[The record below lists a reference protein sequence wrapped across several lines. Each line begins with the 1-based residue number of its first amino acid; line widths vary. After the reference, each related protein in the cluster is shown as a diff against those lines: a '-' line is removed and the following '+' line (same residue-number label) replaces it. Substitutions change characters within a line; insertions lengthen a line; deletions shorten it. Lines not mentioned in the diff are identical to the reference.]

1 MLKKKNFCKIN
12 SLQYLF
18 SSNDSFYFVQHYE
31 VSRSN
36 FTPHFFFFLLL
47 FQLVIGC
54 QSARKTTERRV
65 LRLSGEEESGQ
76 FSGAEDNDLEDTRGR
91 PMQKTDTNDDSR
103 TGSSSGHSSGH
114 MSHQTEISG
123 NNSIEKKLLKRS
135 TLLST

>member
-1 MLKKKNFCKIN
+1 MTHFIFSNIMSN
-12 SLQYLF
+12 HVQISL
-18 SSNDSFYFVQHYE
+18 
-31 VSRSN
+31 RI
-36 FTPHFFFFLLL
+36 FFFLLL

-123 NNSIEKKLLKRS
+123 NNLLRKITKEKSILLPYA
-135 TLLST
+135 

>member
-1 MLKKKNFCKIN
+1 MTHFILSNIMKYHVQI
-12 SLQYLF
+12 SL
-18 SSNDSFYFVQHYE
+18 
-31 VSRSN
+31 RI
-36 FTPHFFFFLLL
+36 FFLLL

-123 NNSIEKKLLKRS
+123 NDLLRKITKKSTILPNVEVATRFSCCISLEKKKK
-135 TLLST
+135 

>member
-1 MLKKKNFCKIN
+1 MTHFILSNIMKNHVQI
-12 SLQYLF
+12 SL
-18 SSNDSFYFVQHYE
+18 
-31 VSRSN
+31 RI
-36 FTPHFFFFLLL
+36 FFLLL

-123 NNSIEKKLLKRS
+123 NDLLRKITKKN
-135 TLLST
+135 TLLP